1 MSKRSKRKYY
11 AKLRQREREKRQK
24 DKVYSRLACELYQA
38 MDKHLHKDPTG
49 KKAISNM
56 KRRLE
61 L

>member
-11 AKLRQREREKRQK
+11 AKLRQREREKIK
-24 DKVYSRLACELYQA
+24 KEEDYISLAYELYKA
-38 MDKHLHKDPTG
+38 MDKHLYNDPTG
-49 KKAISNM
+49 KKAILNM